1 MLPLIIAPNSILK
14 RVAADIN
21 LPVSAEVVALA
32 QNMVK
37 AMVHY
42 KGIGLAAP
50 QVGQSV
56 KLIVVATPNSPTV
69 YINPQIIKYSWKKI
83 TMEEGCLSIPGVFG
97 MVKRP
102 QSVRARYLTLD
113 GALKEEKLDGMVAR
127 IYQHEVDHVNG
138 VLFIDRKPK
147 ILAGAELLPNYVN

>member
-50 QVGQSV
+50 QVG
-56 KLIVVATPNSPTV
+56 
-69 YINPQIIKYSWKKI
+69 
-83 TMEEGCLSIPGVFG
+83 M
-97 MVKRP
+97 
-102 QSVRARYLTLD
+102 
-113 GALKEEKLDGMVAR
+113 
-127 IYQHEVDHVNG
+127 
-138 VLFIDRKPK
+138 
-147 ILAGAELLPNYVN
+147 